1 MAFIQENRWNFAQ
14 IIAPLLLVAWG
25 TVYGAFAQTGSNET
39 VGQKAIKQFET
50 TPLQVVNLDD
60 HIFLF
65 SGDGENIVAVVG
77 QGDTLLIDSGIA
89 TRSTEL
95 SEAIYKATA
104 RPVTRLINT
113 HWHLDSTGGNAYF
126 GSGGVTIIAQENV
139 KKRLTSVQSMP
150 FVGIRDGHYP
160 DMALPTQT
168 YSSSLTLHQGSQQ
181 LNLVNYGSAHTDGDS
196 IIYLDPAN
204 IVIVG
209 DIFSNPFYPVIDL
222 GSGGS
227 IDGLIHSVDEVL
239 AHTNEQTK
247 VIPGHGPFAT
257 RADLRAYREMLAHV
271 RERVQELVAAGRT
284 MNQTAAAAPTSEFD
298 AKWGNGYLSGNVFTE
313 MVYSSLKKGN
323 DGMQPSSGSA
333 DSLPRSG
340 GTAALSQFE

>member
-1 MAFIQENRWNFAQ
+1 MMAFIQENRWNFAQ
-14 IIAPLLLVAWG
+14 IIAPLLLAAWG

-247 VIPGHGPFAT
+247 VIPGHGPLAT
-257 RADLRAYREMLAHV
+257 RADLRAYREMLVHV
-271 RERVQELVAAGRT
+271 RERVQDLVAAGRT
-284 MNQTAAAAPTSEFD
+284 MNQTVATAPTSEFD
-298 AKWGNGYLSGNVFTE
+298 AKWGNGYLSGKVFTE
-313 MVYSSLKKGN
+313 ILYSSLNKKGTAECSHPS
-323 DGMQPSSGSA
+323 PSSGCAASSA
-333 DSLPRSG
+333 E
-340 GTAALSQFE
+340 LSK